1 MKSQF
6 IKLKKPALV
15 FVASFLVFFFL
26 NTGFYEEP
34 LWLVFQAVFFAL
46 VVVFMF
52 LKKVRRIWLIYSALV
67 FFIGM
72 VVSILFE
79 SVFVAEILGST
90 GFGLVIILLISYLP
104 HFIKDGYLE
113 RW

>member
-1 MKSQF
+1 MRTLLVKS
-6 IKLKKPALV
+6 ALV
-15 FVASFLVFFFL
+15 FIVSFIIFFFL

-34 LWLVFQAVFFAL
+34 LWLVLQAVFFAF

-52 LKKVRRIWLIYSALV
+52 IKKVRRIWLIYSALV
-67 FFIGM
+67 FFVGM

-79 SVFVAEILGST
+79 SVFLAEVLGST

-104 HFIKDGYLE
+104 RFIKDGYLK

>member
-1 MKSQF
+1 VKTLLVKS
-6 IKLKKPALV
+6 ALV
-15 FVASFLVFFFL
+15 FIVSFIIFFFL
-26 NTGFYEEP
+26 NTGFFEKP

-67 FFIGM
+67 FFVGM

-79 SVFVAEILGST
+79 NVFVAEVLGST

-104 HFIKDGYLE
+104 RFVRDGYLDK
-113 RW
+113 W